1 MRGVDIAEMAA
12 FAAIAERRSFTK
24 AAAHLDTSPSALS
37 QTIRALEDK
46 LGARLLN
53 RTTRSVAP
61 TEIGE
66 HLLGRLRPLL
76 DAFGAMV
83 ESVNALR
90 TLPSGQI
97 RLTVPRPAGHR
108 VIGPI
113 LGPFMNANPAINLEI
128 SIENAMVD
136 IVKERF
142 DAGIRLGDS
151 VERDM
156 IALRVGEEMP
166 IAVVASPDYLA
177 RHARPKT
184 PRDLR
189 FHNCIRWRLASGA
202 IHHWRFEKK
211 GKRVDIGPQGTL
223 TVNDADLVRR
233 AALEGVGVGYLFRHE
248 VAAEIR
254 DGRLIALLK
263 DWAPRPSSFYLY
275 YPSRRQIPPPLKALA
290 QFLSRAP
297 AKSPRTKKE
306 DASGSAASRRKS
318 RSIKTPRIAEN

>member
-1 MRGVDIAEMAA
+1 MRGLDIAEMAA

-24 AAAHLDTSPSALS
+24 AAVHLDTSPSALS

-66 HLLGRLRPLL
+66 HLLGRLKPLL
-76 DAFGAMV
+76 DAFGAML
-83 ESVNALR
+83 ESVNAFR
-90 TLPSGQI
+90 TLPGGQI
-97 RLTVPRPAGHR
+97 RVTVPRPAAQS
-108 VIGPI
+108 VIGPA
-113 LGPFMNANPAINLEI
+113 LGPFMSAHPAISLEI
-128 SIENAMVD
+128 SIEDARVD

-166 IAVVASPDYLA
+166 IAVVASPGYLA
-177 RHARPKT
+177 RNPRPKT

-189 FHNCIRWRLASGA
+189 VHNCIRWRLASGA

-211 GKRVDIGPQGTL
+211 RKRHDIGPKGTL

-254 DGRLIALLK
+254 DGSLIALLR

-275 YPSRRQIPPPLKALA
+275 YPSRRHIPPTLKALA
-290 QFLSRAP
+290 QFLNRAP
-297 AKSPRTKKE
+297 AKSARTKKE
-306 DASGSAASRRKS
+306 AAPGLVAAPKNRAR
-318 RSIKTPRIAEN
+318 